1 MVERVYC
8 SEANGDE
15 PMVGTADRVDAWVL
29 LEYRPAWGARA
40 VDESALAPAT
50 RRWLNDN
57 LAALEASGVK
67 ARPQLIRRPEAD
79 GPDRRKPDA
88 GEVHLFVGVPGRLVA
103 MSGRDY
109 GFLDGVS
116 LPDLLREPEAF
127 PAAAQPHYFVCT
139 NGRRDLCCARFG
151 LPAYAALRERVGD
164 RAWQVTHLGGHR
176 FAPNVLVLPQ
186 GALYGRVTPDA
197 VARFVTEVE
206 AGRLA
211 FPQLRGRTWYPPPA
225 QAAEALAGRSDLE
238 LLGVEE
244 EGGAERVAFRAP
256 EGRVTLAVRR
266 ADRPLEVRKSCAD
279 AAPAPVRPYQLHQ
292 PPSVRFK

>member
-8 SEANGDE
+8 SEANADE
-15 PMVGTADRVDAWVL
+15 PMIGTADQVDAWVL

-40 VDESALAPAT
+40 VEESALAPAT
-50 RRWLNDN
+50 RRWLSDN
-57 LAALEASGVK
+57 LAALEASGLK
-67 ARPQLIRRPEAD
+67 ARPQLVRRPEVD
-79 GPDRRKPDA
+79 GS
-88 GEVHLFVGVPGRLVA
+88 EVHLFVGVPGRLVV

-109 GFLDGVS
+109 GFLNGIS

-186 GALYGRVTPDA
+186 GALYGRVTPHDA
-197 VARFVTEVE
+197 GRFVAEVE
-206 AGRLA
+206 ADRLA
-211 FPQLRGRTWYPPPA
+211 FSRLRGRTWYPPPA
-225 QAAEALAGRSDLE
+225 QAAEALARRSDLE
-238 LLGVEE
+238 FLRVEE
-244 EGGAERVAFRAP
+244 AGDEAQRVAFRGP
-256 EGRVTLAVRR
+256 EGPLTLSVRR

-279 AAPAPVRPYQLHQ
+279 ASPAPVRPYQLHQ